1 MNDDEKYGIGDAN
14 QFFGGDDYP
23 MPTTPNLGYYGGG
36 DQEGD
41 YPMPTTPN
49 LGYYGGGDQEGD
61 YPMPTNPQTPGAFGG
76 ELTKLLNSLKGIG
89 SAAKGVGGKALDFA
103 QTPQGIM
110 AILAALLA
118 QRDRP
123 RASGGGTAM
132 AYAGPKQMQRTMVQG
147 KYGPIAQYAAQ
158 GGIMHAYAQG
168 GAVNPFPMQDGGFVM
183 TKRAVDGAGGPEG
196 MRQRI
201 PEAVPI
207 RGPGH
212 GTSDSIPAF
221 IQGSQG
227 VTPAKVSNGE
237 MYVPP
242 GRNTKG
248 LYALMQAMERKA

>member
-1 MNDDEKYGIGDAN
+1 MSDWFDYLNYDPSELPTTIPDWDVLPPARGGDISGPDPLDLENLPAKSSGWEK
-14 QFFGGDDYP
+14 FFGG
-23 MPTTPNLGYYGGG
+23 
-36 DQEGD
+36 
-41 YPMPTTPN
+41 
-49 LGYYGGGDQEGD
+49 
-61 YPMPTNPQTPGAFGG
+61 
-76 ELTKLLNSLKGIG
+76 LKNI
-89 SAAKGVGGKALDFA
+89 GGKALDFA

-110 AILAALLA
+110 AILAALMA

-123 RASGGGTAM
+123 RASGGGTAL
-132 AYAGPKQMQRTMVQG
+132 AYGGPKQMQRTMVQG

-183 TKRAVDGAGGPEG
+183 TKRAVDGAGGMQG

-221 IQGSQG
+221 IQGPSG
-227 VTPAKVSNGE
+227 TTPAKVSNGE

-248 LYALMQAMERKA
+248 LYALMRAMERKA